1 MAIRVREPGLLSTV
15 QDTGR
20 FGEYALGMPPSGAM
34 DVFSYQVGNYLVGN
48 AEGAAGLEITYFG
61 PELEF
66 TEAALIALTGAEMP
80 PKINGEE
87 APRWEALEVAEG
99 DVLTFDYLRNGARS
113 YLAVAGGIEVPLFM
127 HSRSTYTLIGLGG
140 HEGRALQEGDELETG
155 ESQDGESPNGGERV
169 GKRVDEEH
177 IPTYSSETELRVI
190 IGLASYRITEESM
203 EEFLSTTWSVTP
215 DADRVGYRYRG
226 GELKFVEREQ
236 PAGAGSDPANVVDF
250 GYPIGSIQVPGGVE
264 PIVLMNDAV
273 TGGGYAT
280 IGTVISAD
288 RDRLAQ
294 TKTNDK
300 TRFRSVELEE
310 ALEARKQRRQQ
321 MEEITACAGI
331 PLGFSGRKTFSKLAE
346 RAESGSRRLK
356 RLKAADRR
364 ARRREGRRHESRSK
378 LRHGGKLWALE
389 DGLRRGD
396 DAIHLLG
403 QRRGRL
409 PRRRSARHAQDRRA
423 GQGARGGGRHPLWV

>member
-1 MAIRVREPGLLSTV
+1 MAIRVKSPGLLTTV

-20 FGEYALGMPPSGAM
+20 FGEYAIGMPPSGAM

-48 AEGAAGLEITYFG
+48 DDGAAGLEITYFG

-66 TEAALIALTGAEMP
+66 TEDAVIAVTGAEMP

-87 APRWEALEVAEG
+87 ASTWETLQVSEG
-99 DVLTFDYLRNGARS
+99 DVLSFDYLKNGARS
-113 YLAVAGGIEVPLFM
+113 YLAVAGGIDAPVFM

-140 HEGRALQEGDELETG
+140 HEGRALQEGDELQLG
-155 ESQDGESPNGGERV
+155 EARNGEAQI
-169 GKRVDEEH
+169 GKRVEDRH
-177 IPTYSSETELRVI
+177 IPTYTKETELRVI
-190 IGLASYRITEESM
+190 IGLASYRLTEESM
-203 EEFLSTTWSVTP
+203 KEFLNVEWTVTP

-226 GELKFVEREQ
+226 GELGFVEREQ

-294 TKTNDK
+294 SKTNDK
-300 TRFRSVELEE
+300 TRFRSIGLQE
-310 ALEARKQRRQQ
+310 ALEAREDRRK
-321 MEEITACAGI
+321 
-331 PLGFSGRKTFSKLAE
+331 RLAE
-346 RAESGSRRLK
+346 IR
-356 RLKAADRR
+356 D
-364 ARRREGRRHESRSK
+364 
-378 LRHGGKLWALE
+378 AL
-389 DGLRRGD
+389 
-396 DAIHLLG
+396 A
-403 QRRGRL
+403 
-409 PRRRSARHAQDRRA
+409 
-423 GQGARGGGRHPLWV
+423 

>member
-1 MAIRVREPGLLSTV
+1 MAIRVKSPGLLTTV

-20 FGEYALGMPPSGAM
+20 FGEYDIGMPPSGAM

-48 AEGAAGLEITYFG
+48 EDGAAGLEITYFG

-66 TEAALIALTGAEMP
+66 TEDAVVAVTGAEMP

-87 APRWEALEVAEG
+87 APTWETLQVREG
-99 DVLTFDYLRNGARS
+99 DVLSFDYLKNGARS
-113 YLAVAGGIEVPLFM
+113 YLAVAGGVDVPVFM

-140 HEGRALQEGDELETG
+140 HEGRALKEGDELG
-155 ESQDGESPNGGERV
+155 LGERRNGEAQV
-169 GKRVDEEH
+169 GKRVGDGH
-177 IPTYSSETELRVI
+177 IPRYTKETELRVI
-190 IGLASYRITEESM
+190 IGLASYRLTQESM
-203 EEFLSTTWSVTP
+203 EEFLNVEWTVTP

-226 GELKFVEREQ
+226 GELGFVEREQ

-294 TKTNDK
+294 SKTNDK
-300 TRFRSVELEE
+300 TRFRSIELEE
-310 ALEARKQRRQQ
+310 ALAAREDRR
-321 MEEITACAGI
+321 
-331 PLGFSGRKTFSKLAE
+331 KKLAE
-346 RAESGSRRLK
+346 I
-356 RLKAADRR
+356 
-364 ARRREGRRHESRSK
+364 RE
-378 LRHGGKLWALE
+378 ALE
-389 DGLRRGD
+389 
-396 DAIHLLG
+396 A
-403 QRRGRL
+403 
-409 PRRRSARHAQDRRA
+409 
-423 GQGARGGGRHPLWV
+423 

>member
-1 MAIRVREPGLLSTV
+1 MAIRVKSPGLLTTV

-20 FGEYALGMPPSGAM
+20 FGEYDIGMPPSGAM

-48 AEGAAGLEITYFG
+48 EDGTAGLEITYFG

-66 TEAALIALTGAEMP
+66 TEDAVVAVTGAEMP

-87 APRWEALEVAEG
+87 APTWETLQVREG
-99 DVLTFDYLRNGARS
+99 DVLSFDYLMNGARS
-113 YLAVAGGIEVPLFM
+113 YLAVAGGVDVPVFM

-140 HEGRALQEGDELETG
+140 HEGRALKEDDELSLG
-155 ESQDGESPNGGERV
+155 EARNGEAQV
-169 GKRVDEEH
+169 GKRVGDDH
-177 IPTYSSETELRVI
+177 IPRYTKETELRVI
-190 IGLASYRITEESM
+190 IGLASYRLTEESM
-203 EEFLSTTWSVTP
+203 QEFLNVEWTVTP

-226 GELKFVEREQ
+226 GELGFVEREQ

-294 TKTNDK
+294 SKTNDK
-300 TRFRSVELEE
+300 TRFRSIELEE
-310 ALEARKQRRQQ
+310 ALAAREDRR
-321 MEEITACAGI
+321 
-331 PLGFSGRKTFSKLAE
+331 RRLAE
-346 RAESGSRRLK
+346 IR
-356 RLKAADRR
+356 D
-364 ARRREGRRHESRSK
+364 
-378 LRHGGKLWALE
+378 AL
-389 DGLRRGD
+389 G
-396 DAIHLLG
+396 
-403 QRRGRL
+403 
-409 PRRRSARHAQDRRA
+409 
-423 GQGARGGGRHPLWV
+423 

>member
-1 MAIRVREPGLLSTV
+1 
-15 QDTGR
+15 
-20 FGEYALGMPPSGAM
+20 M

-48 AEGAAGLEITYFG
+48 EEGTAGLEITYFG

-66 TEAALIALTGAEMP
+66 TEAAIIAVTGAEMP

-87 APRWEALEVAEG
+87 APTWEALEVGDG
-99 DVLTFDYLRNGARS
+99 DVLSFDYLKNGARS
-113 YLAVAGGIEVPLFM
+113 YLAVAGGIDVPVFM

-140 HEGRALQEGDELETG
+140 HEGRALQEGDELEI
-155 ESQDGESPNGGERV
+155 GESPSGSEQV
-169 GKRVDEEH
+169 GKSVDDDH
-177 IPTYSSETELRVI
+177 IPAYSRETELRVI
-190 IGLASYRITEESM
+190 IGLASYRLTEESM
-203 EEFLSTTWSVTP
+203 EEFLNTTWTVTP

-300 TRFRSVELEE
+300 TRFRSVELDE
-310 ALEARKQRRQQ
+310 ALEARKQRLQQ
-321 MEEITACAGI
+321 MEEI
-331 PLGFSGRKTFSKLAE
+331 RQ
-346 RAESGSRRLK
+346 
-356 RLKAADRR
+356 
-364 ARRREGRRHESRSK
+364 
-378 LRHGGKLWALE
+378 ALE
-389 DGLRRGD
+389 
-396 DAIHLLG
+396 
-403 QRRGRL
+403 
-409 PRRRSARHAQDRRA
+409 
-423 GQGARGGGRHPLWV
+423 

>member
-1 MAIRVREPGLLSTV
+1 MPIRVRQPGLLTTV

-48 AEGAAGLEITYFG
+48 QEGAAGLEITYFG

-66 TEAALIALTGAEMP
+66 TEAAVIAVTGAEMP

-87 APRWEALEVAEG
+87 APTWESLEVGEG
-99 DVLTFDYLRNGARS
+99 DVLSFDYLKNGARS
-113 YLAVAGGIEVPLFM
+113 YLAVAGGIDVPVFM

-140 HEGRALQEGDELETG
+140 HEGRALQEGDELEI
-155 ESQDGESPNGGERV
+155 GESPDGSERV
-169 GKRVDEEH
+169 GNRVDDDH
-177 IPTYSSETELRVI
+177 VPTYSRETELRVI
-190 IGLASYRITEESM
+190 IGLASYRLTEESM
-203 EEFLSTTWSVTP
+203 EEFLSTTWTVTP

-300 TRFRSVELEE
+300 TRFLSVDLEE

-321 MEEITACAGI
+321 MEEI
-331 PLGFSGRKTFSKLAE
+331 RQ
-346 RAESGSRRLK
+346 
-356 RLKAADRR
+356 
-364 ARRREGRRHESRSK
+364 
-378 LRHGGKLWALE
+378 ALE
-389 DGLRRGD
+389 
-396 DAIHLLG
+396 
-403 QRRGRL
+403 
-409 PRRRSARHAQDRRA
+409 
-423 GQGARGGGRHPLWV
+423 

>member
-1 MAIRVREPGLLSTV
+1 MGIRVGQPGLLTTV

-20 FGEYALGMPPSGAM
+20 LGEYALGMPPWGAL
-34 DVFSYQVGNYLVGN
+34 DVVSYQVGNYLVGN
-48 AEGAAGLEITYFG
+48 EDGAAGLEMTYLG

-66 TEAALIALTGAEMP
+66 TENAAIAITGAEMP

-87 APRWEALEVAEG
+87 APTWEVIAVGAG
-99 DVLTFDYLRNGARS
+99 DVLSFDYLKSGARS
-113 YLAVAGGIEVPLFM
+113 YLTVAGGIDVPIFM

-140 HEGRALQEGDELETG
+140 LEGRALQEGDELEVG
-155 ESQDGESPNGGERV
+155 EEGDRSERV
-169 GKRVDEEH
+169 GMAVDEDH
-177 IPTYSSETELRVI
+177 VPTYSRETELRVI
-190 IGLASYRITEESM
+190 IGLASYRLTDESM
-203 EEFLSTTWSVTP
+203 EEFLYTTWTVTP

-236 PAGAGSDPANVVDF
+236 PAGAGADPANVVDF

-300 TRFRSVELEE
+300 TRFRSVDLDE
-310 ALEARKQRRQQ
+310 ALEAR
-321 MEEITACAGI
+321 EE
-331 PLGFSGRKTFSKLAE
+331 R
-346 RAESGSRRLK
+346 RRLMVQIK
-356 RLKAADRR
+356 QT
-364 ARRREGRRHESRSK
+364 
-378 LRHGGKLWALE
+378 
-389 DGLRRGD
+389 
-396 DAIHLLG
+396 LG
-403 QRRGRL
+403 
-409 PRRRSARHAQDRRA
+409 
-423 GQGARGGGRHPLWV
+423 

>member
-1 MAIRVREPGLLSTV
+1 MAIIRVRQPGLLSTV

-34 DVFSYQVGNYLVGN
+34 DVFSYEVGNYLVGN
-48 AEGAAGLEITYFG
+48 QEGVAGVEITYFG

-66 TEAALIALTGAEMP
+66 TEAALIALTGAQMP

-87 APRWEALEVAEG
+87 APMWEALEVGEG
-99 DVLTFDYLRNGARS
+99 DLLSFEYLKRGARC
-113 YLAVAGGIEVPLFM
+113 YLAVAGGIDVPLFM

-140 HEGRALQEGDELETG
+140 HEGRALQEGDELEVG
-155 ESQDGESPNGGERV
+155 EAPRKAEGQV

-177 IPTYSSETELRVI
+177 IPTYSDETELRVI

-203 EEFLSTTWSVTP
+203 EEFLSTTWTVTP
-215 DADRVGYRYRG
+215 DADRVGYRYKG

-288 RDRLAQ
+288 RGRLAQ

-300 TRFRSVELEE
+300 TRFRSVDLEE
-310 ALEARKQRRQQ
+310 ALEARKHRRQQ
-321 MEEITACAGI
+321 MEEI
-331 PLGFSGRKTFSKLAE
+331 K
-346 RAESGSRRLK
+346 GSLT
-356 RLKAADRR
+356 
-364 ARRREGRRHESRSK
+364 
-378 LRHGGKLWALE
+378 
-389 DGLRRGD
+389 
-396 DAIHLLG
+396 
-403 QRRGRL
+403 
-409 PRRRSARHAQDRRA
+409 
-423 GQGARGGGRHPLWV
+423 

>member
-1 MAIRVREPGLLSTV
+1 MAIRVRQPGLLSTV

-20 FGEYALGMPPSGAM
+20 FGEYAIGMPPSGAM

-48 AEGAAGLEITYFG
+48 EEGAAGLEITYFG
-61 PELEF
+61 SDLEF
-66 TEAALIALTGAEMP
+66 TEAAVIAVTGAEMP

-87 APRWEALEVAEG
+87 APTWEALEVAEG
-99 DVLTFDYLRNGARS
+99 DVLSFDYLRNGARS
-113 YLAVAGGIEVPLFM
+113 YLAVAGGIDVPVFM

-140 HEGRALQEGDELETG
+140 HEGRALQEGDELEVG
-155 ESQDGESPNGGERV
+155 EAPRNAEGQV
-169 GKRVDEEH
+169 GKRVDDDH

-203 EEFLSTTWSVTP
+203 EEFLSTTWTVTP

-300 TRFRSVELEE
+300 TRFRSVGLDE

-321 MEEITACAGI
+321 MEEI
-331 PLGFSGRKTFSKLAE
+331 K
-346 RAESGSRRLK
+346 GSLT
-356 RLKAADRR
+356 
-364 ARRREGRRHESRSK
+364 
-378 LRHGGKLWALE
+378 
-389 DGLRRGD
+389 
-396 DAIHLLG
+396 
-403 QRRGRL
+403 
-409 PRRRSARHAQDRRA
+409 
-423 GQGARGGGRHPLWV
+423 

>member
-1 MAIRVREPGLLSTV
+1 MAIRVGQPGLLTTV

-48 AEGAAGLEITYFG
+48 EEGQAGLEITYFG
-61 PELEF
+61 PEITF
-66 TEAALIALTGAEMP
+66 TEDHVIALTGAEMP

-87 APRWEALEVAEG
+87 APTWEALQVRQG
-99 DVLTFDYLRNGARS
+99 DVLSFDYLKTGARS
-113 YLAVAGGIEVPLFM
+113 YLAVAGGIDVPPFL

-140 HEGRALQEGDELETG
+140 HEGRALAEGDELA
-155 ESQDGESPNGGERV
+155 V
-169 GKRVDEEH
+169 GDAGDRSARIGMAVAEAQLPAFSD
-177 IPTYSSETELRVI
+177 ETELRVI
-190 IGLASYRITEESM
+190 IGLASYRLTEESM
-203 EEFLSTTWSVTP
+203 ETFLNTTWTVTP

-226 GELKFVEREQ
+226 GELGFVEREQ
-236 PAGAGSDPANVVDF
+236 PAGAGADPANVVDF

-300 TRFRSVELEE
+300 TRFRSIGLDE
-310 ALEARKQRRQQ
+310 ALEAREERRQ
-321 MEEITACAGI
+321 
-331 PLGFSGRKTFSKLAE
+331 RLAE
-346 RAESGSRRLK
+346 IRQ
-356 RLKAADRR
+356 
-364 ARRREGRRHESRSK
+364 
-378 LRHGGKLWALE
+378 AL
-389 DGLRRGD
+389 G
-396 DAIHLLG
+396 
-403 QRRGRL
+403 
-409 PRRRSARHAQDRRA
+409 
-423 GQGARGGGRHPLWV
+423 

>member
-1 MAIRVREPGLLSTV
+1 MAIRVKSPGLLTTV

-48 AEGAAGLEITYFG
+48 EEGAAGLEITYFG

-66 TEAALIALTGAEMP
+66 TEGAVIAVTGAEMP

-87 APRWEALEVAEG
+87 APTWEALEVGEG
-99 DVLTFDYLRNGARS
+99 DVLSFDYLKNGARS
-113 YLAVAGGIEVPLFM
+113 YLAVAGGIDVPLFM

-140 HEGRALQEGDELETG
+140 HEGRALQEGDELAIG
-155 ESQDGESPNGGERV
+155 ESRNGSAQV
-169 GKRVDEEH
+169 GKRVDDDH
-177 IPTYSSETELRVI
+177 IPTYSRETELRVI
-190 IGLASYRITEESM
+190 IGLASYRLTEESM
-203 EEFLSTTWSVTP
+203 EEFLSTTWTVTP

-288 RDRLAQ
+288 RDKLAQ

-300 TRFRSVELEE
+300 TRFRSVDLDE
-310 ALEARKQRRQQ
+310 ALEARRERRQQ
-321 MEEITACAGI
+321 LEEI
-331 PLGFSGRKTFSKLAE
+331 RQ
-346 RAESGSRRLK
+346 
-356 RLKAADRR
+356 
-364 ARRREGRRHESRSK
+364 
-378 LRHGGKLWALE
+378 ALE
-389 DGLRRGD
+389 
-396 DAIHLLG
+396 
-403 QRRGRL
+403 
-409 PRRRSARHAQDRRA
+409 
-423 GQGARGGGRHPLWV
+423 